1 MTLDGRKRRLGLRV
15 LAGPGQG
22 GEPRIAISE
31 QDGVRALHL
40 GDERVQSAMR
50 LADPNA
56 LELAYTQAMMA
67 FLLFVPHPREVLM
80 IGLGGGS
87 LAKFIHHRLP
97 GVRTTVV
104 ELHPR
109 VVAAARSFFYLPQDD
124 ERLKVRVGDG
134 ADYVRSHPGAADAL
148 LVDAFD
154 ARCPAPALA
163 DASFLGDARQA
174 LRAGGV
180 LVLNL
185 LGDDPA
191 LPRHLKRLE
200 AAFGTRHLGFLQP
213 EPGSNVVAL
222 ALRDAPARLKWE
234 VLKRRGRELED
245 GLGLPFGAF
254 VRALRRGNN
263 PAGRALKLSEG

>member
-1 MTLDGRKRRLGLRV
+1 VTLDGRKRRLGLRV
-15 LAGPGQG
+15 LAGRGEG
-22 GEPRIAISE
+22 EEPRIAISE

-56 LELAYTQAMMA
+56 LELAYTRAMMA

-97 GVRTTVV
+97 GVHTTVV
-104 ELHPR
+104 ELYPR
-109 VVAAARSFFYLPQDD
+109 VVAAARSFFYLPEDD
-124 ERLKVRVGDG
+124 ERLKVQLGDG
-134 ADYVRSHPGAADAL
+134 ADYARSHPGAADAL

-163 DASFLGDARQA
+163 DASFLADARDA

-200 AAFGTRHLGFLQP
+200 AAFGTRPLCLQP

-222 ALRDAPARLKWE
+222 ALRDAPARLRWE
-234 VLKRRGRELED
+234 VLKRRGQALEQA
-245 GLGLPFGAF
+245 LGLPFGAF
-254 VRALRRGNN
+254 VRALRQSSN
-263 PAGRALKLSEG
+263 PAGRALKFSEE